1 MGCAGRGWYH
11 RAMLFAPFLFIY
23 VVIFFFALAFL
34 FIMAEINVISYVF
47 EAIGL
52 PPRLAFLALL
62 VSLLGSYINIPISEI
77 ESGEVQRAEVVSSF
91 GVRYR
96 VPIHLAGPS
105 TKIAIN
111 VGGAIVPVIISA
123 YVLIHQ
129 PSLLLSAL
137 IATAIVAFIVHRFAR
152 PVSGIGIATPMFIPP
167 MAAALAG
174 ILLAGVHHHADAVAY
189 VSGVLGTLIGADL
202 ANLGKIRDL
211 GAPVA
216 SIGGA
221 GTFDGIFLTGIV
233 AVLLA

>member
-1 MGCAGRGWYH
+1 
-11 RAMLFAPFLFIY
+11 MLFAPFLFIY
-23 VVIFFFALAFL
+23 VLIFFFVLAFL
-34 FIMAEINVISYVF
+34 FAMVEINVISYVF

-52 PPRLAFLALL
+52 PPGLAFLALL
-62 VSLLGSYINIPISEI
+62 VSLIGSYVNIPISEI
-77 ESGEVQRAEVVSSF
+77 EGGEVSRADVVTSF

-96 VPIHLAGPS
+96 VPIHLGSGS

-111 VGGAIVPVIISA
+111 LGGAIVPLIIAA

-129 PSLLLSAL
+129 PGILLSAVVG
-137 IATAIVAFIVHRFAR
+137 TALVAFVVHRVAR
-152 PVSGIGIATPMFIPP
+152 PVPGLGIATPMFVAPVV
-167 MAAALAG
+167 AAVAG
-174 ILLAGVHHHADAVAY
+174 LGLAGVHHHADAVAY

-202 ANLGKIRDL
+202 ANLSKIRDL